1 MIVSG
6 ADGRGSAGT
15 GAGLL
20 LRVRVC
26 ASRQLRAF
34 ELLPQSPEPVCV
46 TGLASLR
53 MARKHGV
60 GWSCGRAA
68 AWQRLSAANALLANW
83 GACGMD
89 VCRRSKLQVACRGRC
104 FRDSFSQIVSQGG
117 DSAFV
122 AWPTRTG
129 PRRRGLA
136 KASAPALGSSGL
148 KSVEG

>member
-34 ELLPQSPEPVCV
+34 ELLPHSPEPVCV

-68 AWQRLSAANALLANW
+68 AWQRLSAANALLAKW
-83 GACGMD
+83 GACGMY
-89 VCRRSKLQVACRGRC
+89 VCRGANCESRAEAGASVTASRRLSGKEVTGHSLLDRHGREP
-104 FRDSFSQIVSQGG
+104 QEAGAGEGVS
-117 DSAFV
+117 
-122 AWPTRTG
+122 PCT
-129 PRRRGLA
+129 
-136 KASAPALGSSGL
+136 
-148 KSVEG
+148 